1 VHLGKPTT
9 SQGRAERLPSIQNLA
24 GRQGFEPWV
33 ELLAP
38 QPLSRRPQSST
49 LAPPRDCRDGVFTPH
64 TIALH
69 YTPSF
74 PHAQILDAP
83 PASIAHSPRLPP
95 LPTALVCPHCSQP
108 SSRGRVMSSARAHR
122 SISVLYLPPLLAALV
137 CPHCSQ
143 PSSRGRVMSSTLA
156 HRSTTVLYSGT
167 GTISVAGT
175 MTNAPH
181 SGIMG

>member
-49 LAPPRDCRDGVFTPH
+49 LAPPRDCRDGVFTRH

-74 PHAQILDAP
+74 PHAQIQGVL
-83 PASIAHSPRLPP
+83 SP
-95 LPTALVCPHCSQP
+95 S
-108 SSRGRVMSSARAHR
+108 
-122 SISVLYLPPLLAALV
+122 LLAALAS
-137 CPHCSQ
+137 PHCSQ

-156 HRSTTVLYSGT
+156 HSSTSVSCSLAPLARSPRLEGVLCQ
-167 GTISVAGT
+167 
-175 MTNAPH
+175 APWRIGAPPYRAPLPPLLAALVSRACYVKH
-181 SGIMG
+181 PGA